1 MPSRIISA
9 RENNLVNRKACTSSA
24 YFCSSAPTAIISLF
38 SRDNIE
44 KALRSVDNLKALDKA
59 QFWAAFAEQSR
70 CSNQHPS

>member
-24 YFCSSAPTAIISLF
+24 YFCSSALTAIILLF

-44 KALRSVDNLKALDKA
+44 KALDKA